1 MLLVVAGCRP
11 NKPAQGA
18 MPAPPPPE
26 VTVAHPIEQEVM
38 EWDEYTGNLDAV
50 EAVNL
55 RSRVSGMI
63 VAMPFEE
70 GALVKQGDVLVEID
84 ERPFQAELDAKTAEL
99 ARAAAQVRLT
109 EIDFNRI
116 KGLSAGAVSST
127 EYDTSEATLRQAQA
141 AEAAAQAAVAAAQLN
156 VEWCKV
162 IAPIAGRISRRYVT
176 PGNLVTGGND
186 QGTLLTRIASIDP
199 IYCYVDA
206 DERSVLKYQRLSRE
220 GKRAS
225 AREAQLPCYLQLSDE
240 KGFFHE
246 GMIDF
251 VDNWM
256 DPTTGTMRARG
267 IFPNPDA
274 FLVPGFFARVR
285 IPGSGRYRAVLIP
298 DAAVMSDQSQKLVLV
313 VDAEGKVVPR
323 PVKPG
328 ALFGTMRAVQEGLTV
343 EDRVIINGM
352 LRARPGTKVTPTEA
366 PLANFTVETPSGP
379 AASPQPS
386 APPDKPAAG
395 NAP

>member
-1 MLLVVAGCRP
+1 
-11 NKPAQGA
+11 
-18 MPAPPPPE
+18 
-26 VTVAHPIEQEVM
+26 
-38 EWDEYTGNLDAV
+38 
-50 EAVNL
+50 
-55 RSRVSGMI
+55 
-63 VAMPFEE
+63 
-70 GALVKQGDVLVEID
+70 
-84 ERPFQAELDAKTAEL
+84 
-99 ARAAAQVRLT
+99 
-109 EIDFNRI
+109 
-116 KGLSAGAVSST
+116 
-127 EYDTSEATLRQAQA
+127 
-141 AEAAAQAAVAAAQLN
+141 